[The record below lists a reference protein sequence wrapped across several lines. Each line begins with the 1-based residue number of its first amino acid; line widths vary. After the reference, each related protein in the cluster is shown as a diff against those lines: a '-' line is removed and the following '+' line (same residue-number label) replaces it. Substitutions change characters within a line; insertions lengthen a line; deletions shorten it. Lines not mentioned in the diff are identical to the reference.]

1 MNKEQTKEPTK
12 EPTKETIQAWIQLH
26 RTHRLLLER
35 VENSLKS
42 HGLPPL
48 DWYDILLELHR
59 EKSAGL
65 RQYEIGEKIL
75 LNKHNLS
82 RLIDRLEK
90 NQLVARYVCEED
102 GRGNRIKITTK
113 GEKMLKQVW
122 PVYGQSIQ
130 EGFGDKLNCSDFL
143 ELSSIL
149 SEVLDHNEST

>member
-1 MNKEQTKEPTK
+1 MSK

-42 HGLPPL
+42 KGLPPL
-48 DWYDILLELHR
+48 GWYDVLLELHR
-59 EKSAGL
+59 EKSKEL
-65 RQYEIGEKIL
+65 RQFEIGEKIL

-90 NQLVARYVCEED
+90 NQLVGRHACSDD
-102 GRGNRIKITTK
+102 GRGNRIKITRK

-122 PVYGQSIQ
+122 PVYGQAIQ
-130 EGFGDKLNCSDFL
+130 ESFGIKLKSNEL
-143 ELSSIL
+143 IELSHIL
-149 SEVLDHNEST
+149 NKVLGQSEGT

>member
-1 MNKEQTKEPTK
+1 MSKGPTN
-12 EPTKETIQAWIQLH
+12 ETIQAWIQLH

-42 HGLPPL
+42 KELPSL
-48 DWYDILLELHR
+48 DWYDVLLELHR
-59 EKSAGL
+59 EKRLGL

-90 NQLVARYVCEED
+90 DQLVGRHACEED
-102 GRGNRIKITTK
+102 GRGNRIKITEK

-122 PVYGQSIQ
+122 PVYSQSIQ
-130 EGFGDKLNCSDFL
+130 EDFGTKLKHKEFI
-143 ELSSIL
+143 ELTRIL
-149 SEVLDHNEST
+149 NKVLGQNKST